1 MDLVRSA
8 IRTIVG
14 HTEHKMQRSVILCRL
29 INMWPLAKGR
39 RGAQWFLESWF
50 GDQAYCNPHIIHKA
64 GMLAAFVLNRVMLPM
79 MVLISLMCWH
89 AFDKAKAATEEQA
102 FKIIHTGIQ

>member
-1 MDLVRSA
+1 
-8 IRTIVG
+8 
-14 HTEHKMQRSVILCRL
+14 
-29 INMWPLAKGR
+29 
-39 RGAQWFLESWF
+39 
-50 GDQAYCNPHIIHKA
+50 
-64 GMLAAFVLNRVMLPM
+64 MLAAFVLNRVMLPM